1 MKNIL
6 SVLLICL
13 TVALSAQEVT
23 VVSVGTGSNRSE
35 ALNASIQSA
44 LETTVSFM
52 TSDTKIVN
60 DEIVHD
66 EVSVISQGAV
76 KQTKI
81 LEEHK
86 TLDGRY
92 YVSMEVKLSET
103 ELVDYFQRTGAS
115 EITFSGR
122 LFANN
127 ITRLELNEKTELQ
140 AIQDL
145 LAVAE
150 QYLGNTM
157 DYLLADPTT
166 PVKTIENKYKI
177 RYTVKGKLNANYDE
191 LARLLIPGLK
201 NIALDK
207 NESKKRQ
214 AYNMETYSHSISAGK
229 NSLFNYSFRNPES
242 INALEEYQ
250 RSLSQTHD
258 DFDLLVDNVPLRN
271 FTKARS
277 RSIFS
282 KDHSVLFS
290 QPGAQITWN
299 FSGEVTKEALGDIE
313 RVSLS
318 KGMVKSNDKSRKEF
332 NRMLKRNKNRITYY
346 SNIGAEINYLQDF
359 NYPVLNHQQQVNA
372 VTTVNVNQAD
382 NYLTVLTYLP
392 TEYGLNKVSMG
403 LRLFEK
409 IDINLAYSQGNS
421 EFMGWRK
428 SSLNGNYIISPATNI
443 LRIAVGV
450 QGSSFTGRELDGILV
465 KDDNN
470 NTIVLR
476 DYNLAHTMYY
486 SGLNVSL
493 FLDYRYFN
501 LTGQCSFTNDLQ
513 GGTILSTS
521 LYLGIDL
528 N

>member
-1 MKNIL
+1 MKNVL
-6 SVLLICL
+6 SALLMFL
-13 TVALSAQEVT
+13 TVALNAQEVT
-23 VVSVGTGSNRSE
+23 VISVGTGSDRSE
-35 ALNASIQSA
+35 AINASIQSA
-44 LETTVSFM
+44 LESTVSFM

-66 EVSVISQGAV
+66 EVSIISQGAV

-81 LEEHK
+81 LEEYK

-103 ELVDYFQRTGAS
+103 ELVDYFQRSGAS

-122 LFANN
+122 DFANT

-150 QYLGNTM
+150 QYSGNTM
-157 DYLLADPTT
+157 DYSLVDYTT
-166 PVKTIENKYKI
+166 PVKTMENKYKI
-177 RYTVKGKLNANYDE
+177 SYTVQGELNANYDE
-191 LARLLIPGLK
+191 LARLLILGLK
-201 NIALDK
+201 NIALEK

-214 AYNMETYSHSISAGK
+214 AYNMETYPYSISAGK
-229 NSLFNYSFRNPES
+229 NSVFNYRFRNPES
-242 INALEEYQ
+242 INALEEYR
-250 RSLSQTHD
+250 RSLSQTYD
-258 DFDLLVDNVPLRN
+258 DFDLMVDNVPL
-271 FTKARS
+271 AIS
-277 RSIFS
+277 RSKLSSILS
-282 KDHSVLFS
+282 EDVSVLFS

-299 FSGEVTKEALGDIE
+299 FSGEVTKDAIGDME

-318 KGMVKSNDKSRKEF
+318 KGIVKSNDKSRKEF
-332 NRMLKRNKNRITYY
+332 NKMLQRNKNRITYY
-346 SNIGAEINYLQDF
+346 TTIGAEINYLQDF

-392 TEYGLNKVSMG
+392 TEYGLNKVRMG
-403 LRLFEK
+403 MRLFEK
-409 IDINLAYSQGNS
+409 IDINLSYSQGNS

-428 SSLNGNYIISPATNI
+428 SSLNGNYIISPSTNI

-476 DYNLAHTMYY
+476 DYDLAHTMYY
-486 SGLNVSL
+486 SGVNVSL
-493 FLDYRYFN
+493 LLDYRYFN
-501 LTGQCSFTNDLQ
+501 LTGQCSFTNDSQ